1 MNFSQ
6 NLIENKIYN
15 FNKWGANFTG
25 SGSKENNSEYNW
37 TVDNILSYKNKFGK
51 HAINATFVYG
61 VEKRQYEM
69 TKAGATNFSNDIRAT
84 TNWTQGRQT
93 CKQLNQAH
101 GQNPACTPCCVP
113 SIRSTTNISSPE
125 QSAAMGSPDSGKTT
139 SSVYF
144 PPLLWHGVSAKKT
157 SSKIMWTGWRT

>member
-61 VEKRQYEM
+61 VEK
-69 TKAGATNFSNDIRAT
+69 D
-84 TNWTQGRQT
+84 
-93 CKQLNQAH
+93 
-101 GQNPACTPCCVP
+101 
-113 SIRSTTNISSPE
+113 ST
-125 QSAAMGSPDSGKTT
+125 
-139 SSVYF
+139 
-144 PPLLWHGVSAKKT
+144 
-157 SSKIMWTGWRT
+157 R

>member
-51 HAINATFVYG
+51 A
-61 VEKRQYEM
+61 
-69 TKAGATNFSNDIRAT
+69 
-84 TNWTQGRQT
+84 
-93 CKQLNQAH
+93 CNQCH
-101 GQNPACTPCCVP
+101 FR
-113 SIRSTTNISSPE
+113 IW
-125 QSAAMGSPDSGKTT
+125 SGKKTVRNDKGR
-139 SSVYF
+139 SNQ
-144 PPLLWHGVSAKKT
+144 LL
-157 SSKIMWTGWRT
+157 